1 MKLIRPRTLFT
12 FLIVL
17 LFVCCPGSLL
27 AQSANPT
34 QVQAGKVTDQVV
46 IQSHPDQSYAVFLPS
61 NYTPDKTWP
70 TVFCFD
76 PRGRGKTAL
85 ERFVEASEKYGYIT
99 VCSNNSRNGLN
110 WPTIS
115 DIFTNFWNDAHSRFS
130 IDEKRTYAAGLS
142 GGSRLS
148 STFAARCRGCM
159 AGVIGCAAGYPADVE
174 PDPKTPFAY
183 FGISGVDDFNF
194 GELWQLEKKLSKFA
208 APHDFETFSGGH
220 EWPPKENI
228 DRAFAWLTLQ
238 SIKAGTFA
246 DKNFVQEQFLVRV
259 KRAETLLTNKQFA
272 DASRAY
278 ASIAR
283 DFQGLVD
290 IEAISQKAD
299 QLSKTSEVKKESTA
313 EEDLY
318 RRQLRMAGEIRTLW
332 MKRPEPELETSDTSR
347 VDARSKLSDLR
358 KAKEQPG
365 DSNDRRLARRV
376 LSHLTIES
384 FETAQASLHNN
395 DYNSAL
401 ANYELVKEIDPKSA
415 NVRYEIARI
424 YALKRQKKQA
434 LEYLDDAVELG
445 FKDGARLKVDEAF
458 ASLAEDPRF
467 QKLLASFK

>member
-1 MKLIRPRTLFT
+1 MNVIRRITLFI
-12 FLIVL
+12 FLVVL
-17 LFVCCPGSLL
+17 SFGCCSKNLF
-27 AQSANPT
+27 AQSASPT
-34 QVQAGKVTDQVV
+34 QIQTGQIVDQVV

-61 NYTPDKTWP
+61 NYTPNKTWP

-130 IDEKRTYAAGLS
+130 IDDKRTYAAGLS

-194 GELWQLEKKLSKFA
+194 GELWQLDKKLSKFA

-246 DKNFVQEQFLVRV
+246 DKNFVQEQFKVRIE
-259 KRAETLLTNKQFA
+259 RAETLLTNKQLV
-272 DASRAY
+272 DASRAF
-278 ASIAR
+278 ASIVR

-290 IEAISQKAD
+290 VETIAQKSD
-299 QLSKTSEVKKESTA
+299 QLSKNSEVKKESST
-313 EEDLY
+313 EEELY
-318 RRQLRMAGEIRTLW
+318 RRQGRMAAEIRALW
-332 MKRPEPELETSDTSR
+332 TKPSQPELEGVDMSR
-347 VDARSKLSDLR
+347 PQAIARLADLR
-358 KAKEQPG
+358 KTKEQPN

-384 FETAQASLHNN
+384 FETAQASLRNN
-395 DYNSAL
+395 DYDSAL
-401 ANYELVKEIDPKSA
+401 ANYELVKEIDPKNA
-415 NVRYEIARI
+415 NVRYEIARL

-434 LEYLDDAVELG
+434 LQFLEDAVELG
-445 FKDGARLKVDEAF
+445 FKDVTRLKADDAF
-458 ASLAEDPRF
+458 VSLSEEPRF
-467 QKLLASFK
+467 QKLLTSLN